1 MTGWIKNPND
11 KHLNRVDANL
21 GNNSGLERNL
31 RKKGLVK
38 HKVDQ
43 GTHNNILYPPW
54 TTKPSCFS
62 ISALWN
68 VSLELKHQYTYI
80 LLKFMGIEGTYQ
92 FLWEFEEICSMMW
105 KHPSW
110 TQISLVSFNWYQ
122 LASLYCQYQITKTK
136 WAKLDLL
143 VECTTHLS
151 MINLAFDK
159 PLTNVHLMLK
169 FSQFSLEYFHLNQWV
184 TWPLL
189 RNAVASLGI
198 A

>member
-92 FLWEFEEICSMMW
+92 FLWEFEEIYYKICYPNVPFGTVQLKSITFVLKMMGKSDVW
-105 KHPSW
+105 LS
-110 TQISLVSFNWYQ
+110 Y
-122 LASLYCQYQITKTK
+122 
-136 WAKLDLL
+136 KLL
-143 VECTTHLS
+143 H
-151 MINLAFDK
+151 
-159 PLTNVHLMLK
+159 
-169 FSQFSLEYFHLNQWV
+169 
-184 TWPLL
+184 
-189 RNAVASLGI
+189 
-198 A
+198 